1 METQPLVQ
9 PIRLELPNSALLSIK
24 NNLEVFQKNG
34 FQFLDEDKN
43 SLDEGVYSSA
53 IHLKTVPSI
62 RNYKFDIEGNKK
74 HQIYA
79 CLIFFS
85 DINYLVD
92 SCSDDAYS
100 AIFIPKIRSSLA
112 SRACRTAT
120 MIGDALSQ
128 SQMSKIIANMA
139 TMEQP
144 WNCPHGYEFCSYRI
158 CHF

>member
-43 SLDEGVYSSA
+43 SLDDGVYSSA

-74 HQIYA
+74 HLIYV
-79 CLIFFS
+79 CLIFFRYQLPS
-85 DINYLVD
+85 RFMFRRCIFCNIYPENKKFFGFPSMQNSYNDWR
-92 SCSDDAYS
+92 CS
-100 AIFIPKIRSSLA
+100 
-112 SRACRTAT
+112 
-120 MIGDALSQ
+120 
-128 SQMSKIIANMA
+128 
-139 TMEQP
+139 
-144 WNCPHGYEFCSYRI
+144 
-158 CHF
+158 